1 MLKKLKIT
9 LFQVDQVI
17 DSEPKTEGILPPILH
32 LNVLMFLLFLNKEN
46 RTHVPIFSPLKP
58 IILIAG

>member
-17 DSEPKTEGILPPILH
+17 DSEPKMEGILPPILH
-32 LNVLMFLLFLNKEN
+32 LSVLMILLFLNKEN
-46 RTHVPIFSPLKP
+46 RSHVPICSPLKP
-58 IILIAG
+58 IILITR